1 MEKVYHEM
9 DTKSKLDGE
18 KQLSGVKAYVTV
30 RAYIPKGDGEL
41 NLPAI
46 IILEDGEVTLLHEA
60 RPITIEYA
68 TMPWNHKAS
77 EVIREAIRLF
87 DLLRL
92 KVWEKADG
100 E

>member
-9 DTKSKLDGE
+9 EARDHDKPVSP
-18 KQLSGVKAYVTV
+18 YVMV

-41 NLPAI
+41 DLPAI
-46 IILEDGEVTLLHEA
+46 IILEDGDATQLHDVK
-60 RPITIEYA
+60 PMTIEYA
-68 TMPWNHKAS
+68 TMPWEHKAS